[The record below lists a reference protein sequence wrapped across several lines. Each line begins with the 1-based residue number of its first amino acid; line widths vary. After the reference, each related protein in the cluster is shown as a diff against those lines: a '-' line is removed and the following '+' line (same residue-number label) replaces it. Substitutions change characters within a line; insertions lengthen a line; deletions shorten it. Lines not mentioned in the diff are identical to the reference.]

1 MHTGA
6 LRALEW
12 DQIVDV
18 VRGFALTPL
27 GAARLAELAPQSDPH
42 RAAQLLTAT
51 TEGVKYL
58 DANPAFS
65 LNAPADL
72 DTVLAALAVEGRALD
87 PLRLLAFAEFLDSL
101 ALTCAAIRRVS
112 GPFPT
117 LKALAENCGSFKNQ
131 IGEVRSKIDP
141 SGEVNDNAS
150 PELSRLRTQLRKQR
164 SRLRSTL
171 ESYLRGKDTSRY
183 LQDQV
188 VSDRDGRYVLVVKAE
203 HRASIPGIIHG
214 SSGSGASLYLEPL
227 STVEI
232 NNEIVA
238 LEQQEREEV
247 HRILRYLTDAFRLK
261 PIELRQAVD
270 AATELDVIQ
279 AKVRFAQLVSGIAPV
294 LSTDGRLELRGARHP
309 LLIPGVIARQLADDE
324 TRRERGD
331 APAKN
336 PVPVDV
342 LVIPPT
348 TVLLITGPNTGGKTV
363 ALKTAGLLALMAQAG
378 LFVPAAEARLPVFRS
393 VFADIGD
400 EQSIAANLSTFS
412 WHITNIASMDRSLA
426 MPALVLLD
434 ELGAGTDPLEGGAL
448 GVAIIEHFRTRGA
461 IVISTT
467 HYDALKT
474 YAATT
479 PGVTAAAFGFTPDTY
494 EPTYHI
500 QYGSPGRSLALEMAG
515 RLGLNGTIIDNA
527 RKNLSER
534 EAQLAEHLAKVDT
547 DLRALEHERR
557 LVRREREA
565 LGEADSRA
573 RVREDALRQREETFK
588 LRLNEKL
595 DERLRDARVEIDAIV
610 ADLKKQA
617 AALAEQAARDAA
629 TGPSTG
635 DTGRIRGDARAA
647 VDALVEKYRH
657 DHTPAAAVDA
667 APARSVVVG
676 DRVVL
681 DPLGL
686 EGVVVNVHDREVEVE
701 VRGKRFRA
709 HTNELR
715 VLGGAPPKP
724 APAAVRVNVQL
735 QPREGVSASE
745 LLLVGNTVDQA
756 LDRLEKFLD
765 ETCSLG
771 AAGGTADSRLRHR
784 AVEGSRR
791 RLSAQASARG
801 ERANGLASGRR
812 RRGDNRGIEGLKIE
826 RLAECFQIVDFRS

>member
-18 VRGFALTPL
+18 VRGYALTPL
-27 GAARLAELAPQSDPH
+27 GAARLAELEPQSDPA
-42 RAAQLLTAT
+42 RAAQLLAATA
-51 TEGVKYL
+51 EGVKYL
-58 DANPAFS
+58 DANPGFS
-65 LNAPADL
+65 LNAPPDL
-72 DTVLAALAVEGRALD
+72 ESVLAALAVEGRALD
-87 PLRLLAFAEFLDSL
+87 ALRLLAFAEFLDSL
-101 ALTCAAIRRVS
+101 ALTCATIRRVS

-131 IGEVRSKIDP
+131 IADVRSKIDP

-164 SRLRSTL
+164 TRLRSTL

-232 NNEIVA
+232 NNDIVA

-247 HRILRYLTDAFRLK
+247 HRVLRHLTDTFRLK
-261 PIELRQAVD
+261 PIELRQAID
-270 AATELDVIQ
+270 AATDLDVIQ
-279 AKVRFAQLVSGIAPV
+279 AKVRLAQLVSGVEPV
-294 LSTDGRLELRGARHP
+294 LSSDGRLELRGARHP
-309 LLIPGVIARQLADDE
+309 LLIPGVIARLAAAGGQAAPDPKTDE
-324 TRRERGD
+324 RRHP
-331 APAKN
+331 PAKD

-378 LFVPAAEARLPVFRS
+378 LFVPAADARLPVFRS
-393 VFADIGD
+393 IFADIGD
-400 EQSIAANLSTFS
+400 EQSIAASLSTFS

-426 MPALVLLD
+426 LPGLVLLD

-479 PGVTAAAFGFTPDTY
+479 SGVTAAAFGFTPDTY

-500 QYGSPGRSLALEMAG
+500 QYGSPGRSLALEMAA
-515 RLGLNGTIIDNA
+515 RLGLNATIVDNA

-534 EAQLAEHLAKVDT
+534 EAQLAEHLAKIDT

-573 RVREDALRQREETFK
+573 RVREEALRQREETFK
-588 LRLNEKL
+588 IRLNERL
-595 DERLRDARVEIDAIV
+595 DERLRDARLEIDAIV

-617 AALAEQAARDAA
+617 AVLADQARHAPV
-629 TGPSTG
+629 PSTG
-635 DTGRIRGDARAA
+635 DTGRLRGDARAA
-647 VDALVEKYRH
+647 VDALVEKYRN
-657 DHTPAAAVDA
+657 DTTAPAVEA
-667 APARSVVVG
+667 APSRSVAVG

-681 DPLGL
+681 GPLGL
-686 EGVVVNVHDREVEVE
+686 EGVVVNVHDREAEVE

-715 VLGGAPPKP
+715 VLGGAVPKP
-724 APAAVRVNVQL
+724 EPAAVRVNVQL
-735 QPREGVSASE
+735 QPREGVVSSE

-765 ETCSLG
+765 ESLLSEQRTVRLIHG
-771 AAGGTADSRLRHR
+771 FGTGRLRE
-784 AVEGSRR
+784 AV
-791 RLSAQASARG
+791 
-801 ERANGLASGRR
+801 
-812 RRGDNRGIEGLKIE
+812 
-826 RLAECFQIVDFRS
+826 VDFLHKHPLVTNVRAASPQEGGGGVTIAELKD

>member
-1 MHTGA
+1 
-6 LRALEW
+6 
-12 DQIVDV
+12 D
-18 VRGFALTPL
+18 
-27 GAARLAELAPQSDPH
+27 LAPESDPH
-42 RAAQLLTAT
+42 RAAQLLSATA
-51 TEGVKYL
+51 EGVRYL

-65 LNAPADL
+65 LNAPEDL
-72 DTVLAALAVEGRALD
+72 DTLLAALAVEGRALD

-101 ALTCAAIRRVS
+101 ALTCAAIRRVTGS
-112 GPFPT
+112 FPI

-141 SGEVNDNAS
+141 SGEVNDSAS

-247 HRILRYLTDAFRLK
+247 HRILRHLTDAFRLK

-270 AATELDVIQ
+270 TATELDVIQ
-279 AKVRFAQLVSGIAPV
+279 AKARFAHLVSGVASV

-324 TRRERGD
+324 PRRERGD
-331 APAKN
+331 TPAKE

-393 VFADIGD
+393 IFADIGD

-426 MPALVLLD
+426 VPALVLLD

-448 GVAIIEHFRTRGA
+448 GVAIIEHFRVRGA

-467 HYDALKT
+467 HYEALKT

-494 EPTYHI
+494 EPTYQI

-547 DLRALEHERR
+547 DLRALDHERR
-557 LVRREREA
+557 LVKREREA

-610 ADLKKQA
+610 TDLRKQT
-617 AALAEQAARDAA
+617 AALTEQAVRNAA
-629 TGPSTG
+629 TVPTTG
-635 DTGRIRGDARAA
+635 DTGRMRGDARAA
-647 VDALVEKYRH
+647 VDALVDKYRH
-657 DHTPAAAVDA
+657 DRTPLPAEA
-667 APARSVVVG
+667 APTRSVLVG

-681 DPLGL
+681 GPLGL
-686 EGVVVNVHDREVEVE
+686 EGIVVNVHDREAEVE

-709 HTNELR
+709 HTTELR
-715 VLGGAPPKP
+715 VLGDAPQKP
-724 APAAVRVNVQL
+724 TPGAVRVNVQL
-735 QPREGVSASE
+735 QPREGVSSSE

-765 ETCSLG
+765 ESLL
-771 AAGGTADSRLRHR
+771 SEQR
-784 AVEGSRR
+784 AVRLIHGFGTGRLKEAVVDYLHKHPLVAHVRTASPQEGGGGVTI
-791 RLSAQASARG
+791 A
-801 ERANGLASGRR
+801 E
-812 RRGDNRGIEGLKIE
+812 LK
-826 RLAECFQIVDFRS
+826 D

>member
-1 MHTGA
+1 MYTGT

-12 DQIVDV
+12 DAIVDV
-18 VRGFALTPL
+18 VRGLALTPL
-27 GAARLAELAPQSDPH
+27 GAARLDELEPQSDPH
-42 RAAQLLTAT
+42 RAAQLLGATA
-51 TEGVKYL
+51 EGVKYL
-58 DANPAFS
+58 DANPAFA

-72 DTVLAALAVEGRALD
+72 DALLSALAIEGRALD

-101 ALTCAAIRRVS
+101 ALTCATIRRVS

-117 LKALAENCGSFKNQ
+117 LKQLAENCGSFKNQ
-131 IGEVRSKIDP
+131 IADVRSKIDP

-150 PELSRLRTQLRKQR
+150 PELGRLRTQLRKQR
-164 SRLRSTL
+164 TRLRSTL

-188 VSDRDGRYVLVVKAE
+188 VSDREGRYVLVVKAE
-203 HRASIPGIIHG
+203 HRSSIPGIIHG

-247 HRILRYLTDAFRLK
+247 HRILRHLTDAFRLK

-270 AATELDVIQ
+270 TATELDVIQ
-279 AKVRFAQLVSGIAPV
+279 SKVRFAQIVGGVAPT

-309 LLIPGVIARQLADDE
+309 LLIPGVIALQIVGNG
-324 TRRERGD
+324 TRSERGE
-331 APAKN
+331 APARD

-363 ALKTAGLLALMAQAG
+363 ALKTAGLLSLMAQAG
-378 LFVPAAEARLPVFRS
+378 LFVPAAEARLPVFRTI
-393 VFADIGD
+393 FADIGD
-400 EQSIAANLSTFS
+400 EQSIAASLSTFS
-412 WHITNIASMDRSLA
+412 WHITNIAGMDRSLA
-426 MPALVLLD
+426 LPALVLLD

-461 IVISTT
+461 VVISTT

-515 RLGLNGTIIDNA
+515 RLGLNSAIVDNA
-527 RKNLSER
+527 RKNLSAR
-534 EAQLAEHLAKVDT
+534 EAQLTEHLAKVDT

-557 LVRREREA
+557 LLKREREA
-565 LGEADSRA
+565 LGDADSRA
-573 RVREDALRQREETFK
+573 RVREEALRQREETFK
-588 LRLNEKL
+588 VRLNEKL
-595 DERLRDARVEIDAIV
+595 DERLRDARAEIDAIV

-617 AALAEQAARDAA
+617 AALTEQASRNVAA
-629 TGPSTG
+629 LPTTG
-635 DTGRIRGDARAA
+635 DTGRLRGDAREA

-657 DHTPAAAVDA
+657 DPEPPPPAAA
-667 APARSVVVG
+667 APARQVAVG

-681 DPLGL
+681 GTLGL
-686 EGVVVNVHDREVEVE
+686 EGIVVNVHDREAEVE
-701 VRGKRFRA
+701 VRGKRFRSL
-709 HTNELR
+709 TGELR
-715 VLGGAPPKP
+715 VLGGAPPK
-724 APAAVRVNVQL
+724 ADSSAVRVNVQL
-735 QPREGVSASE
+735 QPREGVSNSE
-745 LLLVGNTVDQA
+745 LMLVGNTVDQA

-765 ETCSLG
+765 ESLLTEHRTLRLVHG
-771 AAGGTADSRLRHR
+771 FGTGRLKEAVVDYLHRHPLVSNVRTASPQEGGGGVTIA
-784 AVEGSRR
+784 E
-791 RLSAQASARG
+791 
-801 ERANGLASGRR
+801 
-812 RRGDNRGIEGLKIE
+812 LK
-826 RLAECFQIVDFRS
+826 D

>member
-12 DQIVDV
+12 DAIVDV

-27 GAARLAELAPQSDPH
+27 GEARLAELEPQSDPH
-42 RAAQLLTAT
+42 RAAQLLAAT

-58 DANPAFS
+58 DANPSFA

-72 DTVLAALAVEGRALD
+72 AAVLAALAVEGRALD

-101 ALTCAAIRRVS
+101 ALTCATIRRIS

-131 IGEVRSKIDP
+131 IADVRSKIDP

-150 PELSRLRTQLRKQR
+150 PELSRVRASMRKQR
-164 SRLRSTL
+164 TRLRSTL

-203 HRASIPGIIHG
+203 HRTSIPGIIHG

-247 HRILRYLTDAFRLK
+247 HRILRHLTDSFRLK

-270 AATELDVIQ
+270 VATELDVIQ

-294 LSTDGRLELRGARHP
+294 LSVDGRLELRGARHP
-309 LLIPGVIARQLADDE
+309 LLIPGVIARQAVED
-324 TRRERGD
+324 D
-331 APAKN
+331 APRDRGNTAKE

-342 LVIPPT
+342 VVIPPT
-348 TVLLITGPNTGGKTV
+348 SVLLITGPNTGGKTV

-378 LFVPAAEARLPVFRS
+378 LFVPAADARLPVFRTI
-393 VFADIGD
+393 FADIGD

-412 WHITNIASMDRSLA
+412 WHITNIAGMDRSLA
-426 MPALVLLD
+426 LPALVLLD

-448 GVAIIEHFRTRGA
+448 GVAIIDHFRSRGA

-467 HYDALKT
+467 HYEALKT

-534 EAQLAEHLAKVDT
+534 EAQLAEHLAKVDS

-557 LVRREREA
+557 LVKREREA
-565 LGEADSRA
+565 LGDADNRA
-573 RVREDALRQREETFK
+573 RVREESLRQREETFR
-588 LRLNEKL
+588 LRLNERL
-595 DERLRDARVEIDAIV
+595 DERLRDARAEIDAIV

-617 AALAEQAARDAA
+617 AALAEQASRTIAS
-629 TGPSTG
+629 PSTG
-635 DTGRIRGDARAA
+635 DVGRLRVDARTA
-647 VDALVEKYRH
+647 VDTLVEKYRN
-657 DHTPAAAVDA
+657 DPVPAAPVAE
-667 APARSVVVG
+667 PPPMRHVVVG

-681 DPLGL
+681 GSLGL
-686 EGVVVNVHDREVEVE
+686 EGVVVNVHDREAEVE
-701 VRGKRFRA
+701 VRGKRFRS
-709 HTNELR
+709 HTSELR
-715 VLGGAPPKP
+715 VVGGAPSKP
-724 APAAVRVNVQL
+724 EPASVRVNVQL
-735 QPREGVSASE
+735 QPREGVSSSE

-765 ETCSLG
+765 ESLLSEQRTLRLIHG
-771 AAGGTADSRLRHR
+771 FGTGRLKDAVVEYLHKHPLVTSVRAASPQEGGGGVTIA
-784 AVEGSRR
+784 E
-791 RLSAQASARG
+791 
-801 ERANGLASGRR
+801 
-812 RRGDNRGIEGLKIE
+812 LK
-826 RLAECFQIVDFRS
+826 D

>member
-12 DQIVDV
+12 DAIVDV

-27 GAARLAELAPQSDPH
+27 GEARLAELEPQSDPH
-42 RAAQLLTAT
+42 RAAQLLGAT
-51 TEGVKYL
+51 SEGVKYL

-72 DTVLAALAVEGRALD
+72 DTVLSALAVEGRALD

-101 ALTCAAIRRVS
+101 ALTCATIRRVS

-131 IGEVRSKIDP
+131 IADVRSKIDP

-150 PELSRLRTQLRKQR
+150 PELSRIRASMRKQR
-164 SRLRSTL
+164 ARLRSTL

-203 HRASIPGIIHG
+203 HRASIPGVIHG

-247 HRILRYLTDAFRLK
+247 HRILRHLTDSFRLK

-270 AATELDVIQ
+270 AATELDTIQ
-279 AKVRFAQLVSGIAPV
+279 AKVRFAQLVSGVAPV
-294 LSTDGRLELRGARHP
+294 LSLDGRLELRGARHP
-309 LLIPGVIARQLADDE
+309 LLIPGVIARQADGDAGL
-324 TRRERGD
+324 RERGHI
-331 APAKN
+331 PAKE

-342 LVIPPT
+342 VVIPPT

-378 LFVPAAEARLPVFRS
+378 LFVPAAEARLPVFRTI
-393 VFADIGD
+393 FADIGD

-412 WHITNIASMDRSLA
+412 WHITNIAGMDRSLA
-426 MPALVLLD
+426 LPALVLLD

-448 GVAIIEHFRTRGA
+448 GVAIIDHFRTRGA

-467 HYDALKT
+467 HYEALKT

-534 EAQLAEHLAKVDT
+534 EAQLAEHLAKVDS

-557 LVRREREA
+557 LVKRERET
-565 LGEADSRA
+565 LGDADTRA
-573 RVREDALRQREETFK
+573 RLREESLRHREETFR

-595 DERLRDARVEIDAIV
+595 DERLRDARAEIDAIV

-617 AALAEQAARDAA
+617 AALAEQATRNIAP
-629 TGPSTG
+629 PSTG
-635 DTGRIRGDARAA
+635 DVGRLRVDARTA
-647 VDALVEKYRH
+647 VDTLVEKYRN
-657 DHTPAAAVDA
+657 DPVPA
-667 APARSVVVG
+667 APAEAAPPMRHVIVG

-681 DPLGL
+681 GSLGL
-686 EGVVVNVHDREVEVE
+686 EGVVVNVHDREAEVE
-701 VRGKRFRA
+701 VRGKRFRSQ
-709 HTNELR
+709 TSELR
-715 VLGGAPPKP
+715 VVGGAPAKP
-724 APAAVRVNVQL
+724 EPAAVRVNVQL

-765 ETCSLG
+765 ESLLSEQRTLRLIHG
-771 AAGGTADSRLRHR
+771 FGTGRLKDAVVDYLHKHPLVTTVRPASPQEGGGGVTIA
-784 AVEGSRR
+784 E
-791 RLSAQASARG
+791 
-801 ERANGLASGRR
+801 
-812 RRGDNRGIEGLKIE
+812 LK
-826 RLAECFQIVDFRS
+826 D

>member
-12 DQIVDV
+12 DAIVDV

-27 GAARLAELAPQSDPH
+27 GEARLSELEPQSDPH
-42 RAAQLLTAT
+42 RAAQLLGAT
-51 TEGVKYL
+51 SEGVKYL

-72 DTVLAALAVEGRALD
+72 DTVLSALAVEGRALD

-101 ALTCAAIRRVS
+101 AMTCATIRRIS

-131 IGEVRSKIDP
+131 IADVRSKIDP

-150 PELSRLRTQLRKQR
+150 QELSRVRASMRKQR
-164 SRLRSTL
+164 ARLRSTL

-247 HRILRYLTDAFRLK
+247 HRILRHLTDSFRLK

-270 AATELDVIQ
+270 TATELDVIQ
-279 AKVRFAQLVSGIAPV
+279 AKVRFAQLVSGVAPV
-294 LSTDGRLELRGARHP
+294 LSLDGRLELRGARHP
-309 LLIPGVIARQLADDE
+309 LLIPGVIARQVAED
-324 TRRERGD
+324 D
-331 APAKN
+331 APRDRGNAAKE

-342 LVIPPT
+342 VVIPPT
-348 TVLLITGPNTGGKTV
+348 SVLLITGPNTGGKTV

-378 LFVPAAEARLPVFRS
+378 LFVPAADARLPVFRTI
-393 VFADIGD
+393 FADIGD

-412 WHITNIASMDRSLA
+412 WHITNIAGMDRSLA
-426 MPALVLLD
+426 LPALVLLD

-448 GVAIIEHFRTRGA
+448 GVAIIDHFRTRGA

-467 HYDALKT
+467 HYEALKT

-500 QYGSPGRSLALEMAG
+500 LYGSPGRSLALEMAG

-527 RKNLSER
+527 RKNLSQR
-534 EAQLAEHLAKVDT
+534 EAQLAEHLAKVDS

-557 LVRREREA
+557 LVKREREA
-565 LGEADSRA
+565 LGDADSRA
-573 RVREDALRQREETFK
+573 RVREESLRQREETFR
-588 LRLNEKL
+588 LRLNERL
-595 DERLRDARVEIDAIV
+595 DERLRDARAEIDAIV

-617 AALAEQAARDAA
+617 AALAEQASRTIAS
-629 TGPSTG
+629 PSTG
-635 DTGRIRGDARAA
+635 DVGRLRVDARTA
-647 VDALVEKYRH
+647 VDTLVEKYRN
-657 DHTPAAAVDA
+657 DPVPAAPVAE
-667 APARSVVVG
+667 APPMRHVVVG

-681 DPLGL
+681 GSLGL
-686 EGVVVNVHDREVEVE
+686 EGVVVNVHDREAEVE
-701 VRGKRFRA
+701 VRGKRFRS

-715 VLGGAPPKP
+715 VVGGAPAKP
-724 APAAVRVNVQL
+724 EPASVRVNVQL
-735 QPREGVSASE
+735 QPREGVSSSE

-765 ETCSLG
+765 ESLLSEQRTLRLIHG
-771 AAGGTADSRLRHR
+771 FGTGRLKDAVVDYLHKHPLVTSVRPASPQEGGGGVTIA
-784 AVEGSRR
+784 E
-791 RLSAQASARG
+791 
-801 ERANGLASGRR
+801 
-812 RRGDNRGIEGLKIE
+812 LK
-826 RLAECFQIVDFRS
+826 D

>member
-1 MHTGA
+1 MQPGA

-18 VRGFALTPL
+18 VRGYALTPP

-42 RAAQLLTAT
+42 RAAQLLAATA
-51 TEGVKYL
+51 EGVKYL
-58 DANPAFS
+58 DANPGFS
-65 LNAPADL
+65 LNAPEDL
-72 DTVLAALAVEGRALD
+72 DAVLSALAVEGRALD

-101 ALTCAAIRRVS
+101 ALTCAAIRRV
-112 GPFPT
+112 GGNFPM

-131 IGEVRSKIDP
+131 IADVRSKIDP

-150 PELSRLRTQLRKQR
+150 PELSRVRTQLRKQR
-164 SRLRSTL
+164 TRLRSTL

-188 VSDRDGRYVLVVKAE
+188 VSERDGRYVLVVKAE

-238 LEQQEREEV
+238 IEQQEREEV
-247 HRILRYLTDAFRLK
+247 HRILRHLTDAFRAK

-270 AATELDVIQ
+270 AATELDIIQ
-279 AKVRFAQLVSGIAPV
+279 AKVRFAQLVSGVAPV

-324 TRRERGD
+324 TRRDRGEP
-331 APAKN
+331 PAKD

-378 LFVPAAEARLPVFRS
+378 LFVPAADARLPVFRS
-393 VFADIGD
+393 IFADIGD

-461 IVISTT
+461 LVISTT
-467 HYDALKT
+467 HYEALKT

-494 EPTYHI
+494 EPTYQI
-500 QYGSPGRSLALEMAG
+500 LYGSPGRSLALEMAG
-515 RLGLNGTIIDNA
+515 RLGLNPAIVSNA
-527 RKNLSER
+527 RANLSER
-534 EAQLAEHLAKVDT
+534 EAQLADHLAKIDT

-557 LVRREREA
+557 LVKREREA

-595 DERLRDARVEIDAIV
+595 DERMRDARVEIDAVV

-617 AALAEQAARDAA
+617 AALAEHATRNAAA
-629 TGPSTG
+629 TPSTG
-635 DTGRIRGDARAA
+635 DTGRLRGDARAA
-647 VDALVEKYRH
+647 VDALVDKYRG
-657 DHTPAAAVDA
+657 DPVSAPRAEGV
-667 APARSVVVG
+667 PARSVAVG

-681 DPLGL
+681 GPLGL
-686 EGVVVNVHDREVEVE
+686 EGIVVNVHDREAEVE

-709 HTNELR
+709 HTHELR
-715 VLGGAPPKP
+715 VLGGAAPK
-724 APAAVRVNVQL
+724 PAAVRVTVQL
-735 QPREGVSASE
+735 QPRDGVSSSE

-765 ETCSLG
+765 ETVMSEQ
-771 AAGGTADSRLRHR
+771 R
-784 AVEGSRR
+784 AVRLIHGFGTGRLKEAVVDYLHKHPLVANVRTASPQEGGGGVTI
-791 RLSAQASARG
+791 A
-801 ERANGLASGRR
+801 E
-812 RRGDNRGIEGLKIE
+812 LK
-826 RLAECFQIVDFRS
+826 D

>member
-18 VRGFALTPL
+18 VCGFALTPL
-27 GAARLAELAPQSDPH
+27 GAARLVELAPQSDPY
-42 RAAQLLTAT
+42 RATQLLMATA
-51 TEGVKYL
+51 EGVKYL
-58 DANPAFS
+58 DANAAFS

-112 GPFPT
+112 GSFPT

-232 NNEIVA
+232 NNDIVA

-309 LLIPGVIARQLADDE
+309 LLIPGVIARQRADDD
-324 TRRERGD
+324 TRRGRGD

-348 TVLLITGPNTGGKTV
+348 SVLLITGPNTGGKTV

-393 VFADIGD
+393 IFADIGD

-515 RLGLNGTIIDNA
+515 RLGLNSTIIDNA

-595 DERLRDARVEIDAIV
+595 DERLRDARAEIDAVV
-610 ADLKKQA
+610 ADLKRQA
-617 AALAEQAARDAA
+617 AALAEQAARNAA
-629 TGPSTG
+629 TVPSTG

-657 DHTPAAAVDA
+657 DHAPSPAVDTV
-667 APARSVVVG
+667 PARSVVVG

-681 DPLGL
+681 GPLGL
-686 EGVVVNVHDREVEVE
+686 EGVVVNVHDREAEVE

-709 HTNELR
+709 HTSELR
-715 VLGGAPPKP
+715 VLAGAAPKP
-724 APAAVRVNVQL
+724 APATVRVNVQL
-735 QPREGVSASE
+735 QPREGASSTE

-756 LDRLEKFLD
+756 IDRLEKFLD
-765 ETCSLG
+765 ETVLSEQ
-771 AAGGTADSRLRHR
+771 R
-784 AVEGSRR
+784 AVRLIHGFGTGRLKEAVVDYLHKHPLVANVRTASPQEGGGGVTI
-791 RLSAQASARG
+791 A
-801 ERANGLASGRR
+801 E
-812 RRGDNRGIEGLKIE
+812 LK
-826 RLAECFQIVDFRS
+826 D

>member
-12 DQIVDV
+12 DQIVDT
-18 VRGFALTPL
+18 VRSFALTPP
-27 GAARLAELAPQSDPH
+27 GESRLADLTPQSDPH
-42 RAAQLLTAT
+42 RAAQLLSAT
-51 TEGVKYL
+51 VEGVKYL

-72 DTVLAALAVEGRALD
+72 DAILAALAVEGRALD
-87 PLRLLAFAEFLDSL
+87 ALRLLAFAEFLDSV
-101 ALTCAAIRRVS
+101 ALTCAAIRRVPGS
-112 GPFPT
+112 YPT
-117 LKALAENCGSFKNQ
+117 LKAIAENCGTFRNQ
-131 IGEVRSKIDP
+131 IAEIRSTIDP
-141 SGEVNDNAS
+141 SGELNDNAS
-150 PELSRLRTQLRKQR
+150 PELARLRSQLRKQR

-232 NNEIVA
+232 NNDIVA

-247 HRILRYLTDAFRLK
+247 HRILRHLTDGFRLK
-261 PIELRQAVD
+261 PVELRQAVE

-279 AKVRFAQLVSGIAPV
+279 AKARFGQLISGVAPV
-294 LSTDGRLELRGARHP
+294 LSADGRLELRGARHP
-309 LLIPGVIARQLADDE
+309 LLIPAVIARLSDDE
-324 TRRERGD
+324 DPRANRGNQ
-331 APAKN
+331 PARD

-363 ALKTAGLLALMAQAG
+363 ALKTAGLLALMGQAG

-426 MPALVLLD
+426 LPALVLLD

-467 HYDALKT
+467 HYEALKT

-494 EPTYHI
+494 EPTYQI

-515 RLGLNGTIIDNA
+515 RLGLNSAIIDSA

-534 EAQLAEHLAKVDT
+534 EAQLAEHLAKIDT

-557 LVRREREA
+557 LVKREREA
-565 LGEADSRA
+565 LVDADSRA

-595 DERLRDARVEIDAIV
+595 DERLRDARLEIDAV
-610 ADLKKQA
+610 VTNLKKQA
-617 AALAEQAARDAA
+617 ASLAEQAGRSAVMA
-629 TGPSTG
+629 PSTG
-635 DTGRIRGDARAA
+635 ETGRLRVDARSA

-657 DHTPAAAVDA
+657 DP
-667 APARSVVVG
+667 APASPPAPSPTRSVAVG

-681 DPLGL
+681 GPLGL
-686 EGVVVNVHDREVEVE
+686 EGTVVNVHDREAEVD
-701 VRGKRFRA
+701 VRGKRFRSA
-709 HTNELR
+709 TSELR
-715 VLGGAPPKP
+715 ILSGGAPKP

-735 QPREGVSASE
+735 QPREGVSSSE

-756 LDRLEKFLD
+756 IDRVEKFLD
-765 ETCSLG
+765 ETLLSEQREVRLIHG
-771 AAGGTADSRLRHR
+771 FGTGRLKEAVVEYLNKHPLVSNVRTASPQEGGGGVTIA
-784 AVEGSRR
+784 E
-791 RLSAQASARG
+791 
-801 ERANGLASGRR
+801 
-812 RRGDNRGIEGLKIE
+812 LK
-826 RLAECFQIVDFRS
+826 D

>member
-1 MHTGA
+1 MQTVA

-12 DQIVDV
+12 DEIVDV

-27 GAARLAELAPQSDPH
+27 GAARLAELEPQTDPH
-42 RAAQLLTAT
+42 RVSQLLAAT

-65 LNAPADL
+65 LQAPEDL
-72 DTVLAALAVEGRALD
+72 ESMLAALAVEGRALE

-101 ALTCAAIRRVS
+101 GLTCATIRRVS

-117 LKALAENCGSFKNQ
+117 LKALAESCGSFKNQ
-131 IGEVRSKIDP
+131 IADVRSKIDP
-141 SGEVNDNAS
+141 SGEVNDSAS
-150 PELSRLRTQLRKQR
+150 PELSRLRIQLRKQR

-171 ESYLRGKDTSRY
+171 ESYLRGKETAKY

-203 HRASIPGIIHG
+203 HRMAIPGIIHG

-238 LEQQEREEV
+238 LEQQEREEI
-247 HRILRYLTDAFRLK
+247 HRILRQLTDTFRSK

-270 AATELDVIQ
+270 AATELDIIQ
-279 AKVRFAQLVSGIAPV
+279 AKVRFAQLISGVAPT
-294 LSTDGRLELRGARHP
+294 LSTDGRLELRAARHP
-309 LLIPGVIARQLADDE
+309 LLIPGVIARLD
-324 TRRERGD
+324 RERGD
-331 APAKN
+331 SPGKE
-336 PVPVDV
+336 PVPVDIV
-342 LVIPPT
+342 VIPPT

-363 ALKTAGLLALMAQAG
+363 ALKTAGLSALMAQAG
-378 LFVPAAEARLPVFRS
+378 LFVPAADARLPVFRTI
-393 VFADIGD
+393 FADIGD
-400 EQSIAANLSTFS
+400 EQSIAASLSTFS

-426 MPALVLLD
+426 LPSLVLLD

-448 GVAIIEHFRTRGA
+448 GVAIVEHFRTRGA

-467 HYDALKT
+467 HYETLKT

-479 PGVTAAAFGFTPDTY
+479 PGVTAAAFGFTPDTF

-515 RLGLNGTIIDNA
+515 RLGLNAAIIDSA

-557 LVRREREA
+557 LVKREREA

-573 RVREDALRQREETFK
+573 RSREDALRQREETFK
-588 LRLNEKL
+588 QRLNEKL
-595 DERLRDARVEIDAIV
+595 DERLREARAEIDTVV
-610 ADLKKQA
+610 ADLRKQA
-617 AALAEQAARDAA
+617 AALAEQAARNAA
-629 TGPSTG
+629 VAPSTG
-635 DTGRIRGDARAA
+635 DTGRLRGDARAA
-647 VDALVEKYRH
+647 IDALVDKYRK
-657 DHTPAAAVDA
+657 DQPPPVPAEPAPTRAA
-667 APARSVVVG
+667 VVG
-676 DRVVL
+676 DRVSIGG
-681 DPLGL
+681 LGL
-686 EGVVVNVHDREVEVE
+686 EGTVVNVHDRDAEVE

-709 HTNELR
+709 QTSELR
-715 VLGGAPPKP
+715 VLGGAPLKP
-724 APAAVRVNVQL
+724 EPAAVRVNVQL
-735 QPREGVSASE
+735 QPREGVSSGE
-745 LLLVGNTVDQA
+745 LLLVGSTVDQA

-765 ETCSLG
+765 ESLLG
-771 AAGGTADSRLRHR
+771 EQRMVRVIHGFGTGRLKEAVVDYLHKHPLVTEVRTASPQEGGGGVTIA
-784 AVEGSRR
+784 E
-791 RLSAQASARG
+791 
-801 ERANGLASGRR
+801 
-812 RRGDNRGIEGLKIE
+812 LK
-826 RLAECFQIVDFRS
+826 D

>member
-1 MHTGA
+1 MQPGA

-18 VRGFALTPL
+18 VRGYALTPI

-42 RAAQLLTAT
+42 RAGQLLAATA
-51 TEGVKYL
+51 EGVTYL
-58 DANPAFS
+58 DANPGFS

-72 DTVLAALAVEGRALD
+72 DNVLSALAVEGRALD

-112 GPFPT
+112 GAFPT
-117 LKALAENCGSFKNQ
+117 LKAIADNCGSFKNQ
-131 IGEVRSKIDP
+131 IADVRSKIDP

-150 PELSRLRTQLRKQR
+150 AELSKLRTQLRKQR
-164 SRLRSTL
+164 ARLRSTL

-188 VSDRDGRYVLVVKAE
+188 VSERDGRYVLVVKAE
-203 HRASIPGIIHG
+203 HRSSIPGIIHG

-238 LEQQEREEV
+238 IEQQEREEI
-247 HRILRYLTDAFRLK
+247 HRILRQLTDAFRSK
-261 PIELRQAVD
+261 PTELRQAVD
-270 AATELDVIQ
+270 AATELDIIQ
-279 AKVRFAQLVSGIAPV
+279 AKVRFAQLISGVAPV

-309 LLIPGVIARQLADDE
+309 LLIPGVIARQLADDDA
-324 TRRERGD
+324 RRERND
-331 APAKN
+331 PPAKD

-342 LVIPPT
+342 LVIPPI

-378 LFVPAAEARLPVFRS
+378 LFVPAADARLPVFRS
-393 VFADIGD
+393 IFADIGD

-461 IVISTT
+461 LVISTT

-494 EPTYHI
+494 EPTYQI

-527 RKNLSER
+527 RKNLSVR
-534 EAQLAEHLAKVDT
+534 EAQLAEHLAKIDT

-557 LVRREREA
+557 LVKREREA

-595 DERLRDARVEIDAIV
+595 DERMRDARGEIDAIV
-610 ADLKKQA
+610 ADLRKQA
-617 AALAEQAARDAA
+617 AALAEQAARNTAA
-629 TGPSTG
+629 PSTG
-635 DTGRIRGDARAA
+635 DTGRLRGDARAA
-647 VDALVEKYRH
+647 VDALVDKYRNEQ
-657 DHTPAAAVDA
+657 TPAPSANPE
-667 APARSVVVG
+667 PARTVAVG

-681 DPLGL
+681 GPLGL
-686 EGVVVNVHDREVEVE
+686 EGVVVNVHDREAEVE

-709 HTNELR
+709 HANELR

-724 APAAVRVNVQL
+724 ATASVRVNVQL
-735 QPREGVSASE
+735 QPREGVSSSE

-765 ETCSLG
+765 ETVMSEQ
-771 AAGGTADSRLRHR
+771 R
-784 AVEGSRR
+784 AVRLIHGFGTGRLKEAVVDYLHKHPLVANVRTASPQEGGGGVTI
-791 RLSAQASARG
+791 A
-801 ERANGLASGRR
+801 E
-812 RRGDNRGIEGLKIE
+812 LK
-826 RLAECFQIVDFRS
+826 D

>member
-12 DQIVDV
+12 DQIVEV
-18 VRGFALTPL
+18 VRGFALTPP
-27 GAARLAELAPQSDPH
+27 GAERLAELAPQSDPH
-42 RAAQLLTAT
+42 QVSQLLTAT
-51 TEGVKYL
+51 AEGVKYL

-72 DTVLAALAVEGRALD
+72 DTVLAAVAVEGRALD
-87 PLRLLAFAEFLDSL
+87 PLRLLAFAEFLDSI
-101 ALTCAAIRRVS
+101 ALTCATIRRAN
-112 GPFPT
+112 GAFPT
-117 LKALAENCGSFKNQ
+117 LKGLAENCGSFKNQ

-188 VSDRDGRYVLVVKAE
+188 VSDRDGRYVLIVKAE

-238 LEQQEREEV
+238 IEQQEREEV
-247 HRILRYLTDAFRLK
+247 HRILRYLTDSFRLK
-261 PIELRQAVD
+261 PIELRQALD

-279 AKVRFAQLVSGIAPV
+279 AKVRFAQLISGVAPV
-294 LSTDGRLELRGARHP
+294 LSTDGRVELRGARHP
-309 LLIPGVIARQLADDE
+309 LLIPAVIARQLANDE
-324 TRRERGD
+324 TPREGRD
-331 APAKN
+331 VPPKD

-363 ALKTAGLLALMAQAG
+363 ALKTAGLAALMAQAG

-393 VFADIGD
+393 IFADIGD

-412 WHITNIASMDRSLA
+412 WHITNIASMDRSLSL
-426 MPALVLLD
+426 PALVLLD

-467 HYDALKT
+467 HYEALKT

-515 RLGLNGTIIDNA
+515 RLGLNGTIVDTA

-534 EAQLAEHLAKVDT
+534 EAQLADHLAKIDT

-557 LVRREREA
+557 LVKREREA

-595 DERLRDARVEIDAIV
+595 EERLRDARAEIDAIV
-610 ADLKKQA
+610 ADLRKQA
-617 AALAEQAARDAA
+617 AALADQAARNAA
-629 TGPSTG
+629 TVPSTG
-635 DTGRIRGDARAA
+635 DTGRLRGDARAA
-647 VDALVEKYRH
+647 VDALVEKFRH
-657 DHTPAAAVDA
+657 EQAPPQSVDA
-667 APARSVVVG
+667 GPGRGVVVG

-681 DPLGL
+681 GPLGL
-686 EGVVVNVHDREVEVE
+686 EGVVVNVHDREAEVD

-715 VLGGAPPKP
+715 LLGGAPATR

-735 QPREGVSASE
+735 QPREGVSSSE

-765 ETCSLG
+765 ETLLSEQ
-771 AAGGTADSRLRHR
+771 R
-784 AVEGSRR
+784 AVRLIHGFGTGRLKEAVVDYLHKHPLVANVRSASPQEGGGGVTI
-791 RLSAQASARG
+791 A
-801 ERANGLASGRR
+801 E
-812 RRGDNRGIEGLKIE
+812 LK
-826 RLAECFQIVDFRS
+826 D

>member
-12 DQIVDV
+12 DAIVDI
-18 VRGFALTPL
+18 VRGLALTPL
-27 GAARLAELAPQSDPH
+27 GAARLAELVPQSDPH
-42 RAAQLLTAT
+42 RVAQLVAAT

-58 DANPAFS
+58 DANPGFS
-65 LNAPADL
+65 LNAPPDL
-72 DTVLAALAVEGRALD
+72 DTVLSALAVEGRALD
-87 PLRLLAFAEFLDSL
+87 PLRLLALAEFLDSL
-101 ALTCAAIRRVS
+101 ALTCATIRRVS

-117 LKALAENCGSFKNQ
+117 LKALAENCGQFKNQ
-131 IGEVRSKIDP
+131 IAEVRSKIDP

-203 HRASIPGIIHG
+203 HRAAIPGIIHG

-247 HRILRYLTDAFRLK
+247 HRILRQLTDSFRLK

-279 AKVRFAQLVSGIAPV
+279 AKVRFAQLTSGVAPT

-309 LLIPGVIARQLADDE
+309 LLIPALIARLAGDGDRSD
-324 TRRERGD
+324 TR
-331 APAKN
+331 AKD
-336 PVPVDV
+336 PVPVDI
-342 LVIPPT
+342 LVIAPT

-363 ALKTAGLLALMAQAG
+363 ALKTAGLSALMAQAG
-378 LFVPAAEARLPVFRS
+378 LFVPAADARLPVFRS
-393 VFADIGD
+393 IFADIGD
-400 EQSIAANLSTFS
+400 EQSIAASLSTFS
-412 WHITNIASMDRSLA
+412 WHITNIAGMDRSLVL
-426 MPALVLLD
+426 PALVLLD

-448 GVAIIEHFRTRGA
+448 GVAIIDHFRTRGA

-467 HYDALKT
+467 HYEALKT

-479 PGVTAAAFGFTPDTY
+479 PGVAAAAFGFTPDTY

-515 RLGLNGTIIDNA
+515 RLGLNAAIVDNA

-557 LVRREREA
+557 LVKREREA

-595 DERLRDARVEIDAIV
+595 DERLRDARAEIDAIV

-617 AALAEQAARDAA
+617 AALAEQAARNAA
-629 TGPSTG
+629 AVPSTG
-635 DTGRIRGDARAA
+635 DTGRLRGDARAA
-647 VDALVEKYRH
+647 VDALVDKYRNEQ
-657 DHTPAAAVDA
+657 TPAPPIEP
-667 APARSVVVG
+667 APTRNAVVG

-681 DPLGL
+681 GPLGL
-686 EGVVVNVHDREVEVE
+686 EGVVVNVHDREAEVE

-715 VLGGAPPKP
+715 VVGGAPSRPEP
-724 APAAVRVNVQL
+724 SAVRVNVQL
-735 QPREGVSASE
+735 QPRDGVSSTE

-756 LDRLEKFLD
+756 IDRLEKFLD
-765 ETCSLG
+765 ESLLSEQRTVRLIHG
-771 AAGGTADSRLRHR
+771 FGTGRLKE
-784 AVEGSRR
+784 AV
-791 RLSAQASARG
+791 
-801 ERANGLASGRR
+801 
-812 RRGDNRGIEGLKIE
+812 
-826 RLAECFQIVDFRS
+826 VDFLHRHPLVTNVRAASPQEGGGGVTIAELKD

>member
-1 MHTGA
+1 MHIGA

-12 DQIVDV
+12 DAIVDV

-27 GAARLAELAPQSDPH
+27 GAARLAELEPQSDPH
-42 RAAQLLTAT
+42 RAGQLLAAT
-51 TEGVKYL
+51 TEGVNYL
-58 DANPAFS
+58 DANPAFA

-72 DTVLAALAVEGRALD
+72 ETVLSALAVEGRALD

-101 ALTCAAIRRVS
+101 ALTCATIRRVS

-117 LKALAENCGSFKNQ
+117 LKLLAENCGSFKNQ
-131 IGEVRSKIDP
+131 IADVRSKIDP

-150 PELSRLRTQLRKQR
+150 PELGRLRTQMRKQR
-164 SRLRSTL
+164 ARLRSTL

-188 VSDRDGRYVLVVKAE
+188 VSDRDGRYVLIVKAE
-203 HRASIPGIIHG
+203 HRSSIPGIIHG

-247 HRILRYLTDAFRLK
+247 HRILRHLTDAFRLK

-270 AATELDVIQ
+270 TAAELDVIQ
-279 AKVRFAQLVSGIAPV
+279 SKVRFAQLIGGTAPV

-309 LLIPGVIARQLADDE
+309 LLIPGVIARQIAENDA
-324 TRRERGD
+324 RHERGD
-331 APAKN
+331 APARD

-348 TVLLITGPNTGGKTV
+348 SVLLITGPNTGGKTV

-378 LFVPAAEARLPVFRS
+378 LFVPAADARLPVFRTI
-393 VFADIGD
+393 FADIGD
-400 EQSIAANLSTFS
+400 EQSIAASLSTFS

-426 MPALVLLD
+426 LPALVLLD

-448 GVAIIEHFRTRGA
+448 GVAIIEHFRNRGA
-461 IVISTT
+461 TVISTT
-467 HYDALKT
+467 HYEALKT

-527 RKNLSER
+527 RKNLSAR

-557 LVRREREA
+557 LLKREREA
-565 LGEADSRA
+565 LGDADSRA
-573 RVREDALRQREETFK
+573 RVREEALRQREETFK

-595 DERLRDARVEIDAIV
+595 DERLRDARAEIDAIV

-617 AALAEQAARDAA
+617 SELAEQASRNVA
-629 TGPSTG
+629 TLPSTG
-635 DTGRIRGDARAA
+635 DTGRLRGDARAA
-647 VDALVEKYRH
+647 VDALIDKYRN
-657 DHTPAAAVDA
+657 DPAPAPSVQA
-667 APARSVVVG
+667 APARHVAVG

-681 DPLGL
+681 GTLGL
-686 EGVVVNVHDREVEVE
+686 EGIVVNVHDREAEVE
-701 VRGKRFRA
+701 VRGKRFRSL
-709 HTNELR
+709 TTELR
-715 VLGGAPPKP
+715 VLGGSPPKP
-724 APAAVRVNVQL
+724 ESSAVRVNVQL
-735 QPREGVSASE
+735 QPREGVSTSE

-756 LDRLEKFLD
+756 IDRLEKFLD
-765 ETCSLG
+765 ESLLSEQRTLRLIHG
-771 AAGGTADSRLRHR
+771 FGTGRLKEAVVDYLHKHPLVTSVRTASPQEGGGGVTIA
-784 AVEGSRR
+784 E
-791 RLSAQASARG
+791 
-801 ERANGLASGRR
+801 
-812 RRGDNRGIEGLKIE
+812 LK
-826 RLAECFQIVDFRS
+826 D

>member
-1 MHTGA
+1 MQPSA

-18 VRGFALTPL
+18 VRGFALTPP
-27 GAARLAELAPQSDPH
+27 GAARLAELAPESDPH

-51 TEGVKYL
+51 AEGVRYL

-65 LNAPADL
+65 LNAPEDL
-72 DTVLAALAVEGRALD
+72 ETVLAALAVEGRALD
-87 PLRLLAFAEFLDSL
+87 SLRLLAFAEFLDSL
-101 ALTCAAIRRVS
+101 ALTCATIRRVGGS
-112 GPFPT
+112 FPT

-131 IGEVRSKIDP
+131 IGEVRIKIDP
-141 SGEVNDNAS
+141 SGEVNDSAS

-183 LQDQV
+183 LQEQV

-247 HRILRYLTDAFRLK
+247 HRILRHLTDGFRLK

-270 AATELDVIQ
+270 AATELDVIH
-279 AKVRFAQLVSGIAPV
+279 AKVRFAQLVSGVAPV
-294 LSTDGRLELRGARHP
+294 LSTDGRLELRAARHP
-309 LLIPGVIARQLADDE
+309 LLIPGVIARQLADDD

-331 APAKN
+331 VVAKD

-378 LFVPAAEARLPVFRS
+378 LFVPAADARLPVFRS
-393 VFADIGD
+393 IFADIGD

-426 MPALVLLD
+426 VPALVLLD

-467 HYDALKT
+467 HYEALKT

-547 DLRALEHERR
+547 DLRALDHERR
-557 LVRREREA
+557 LMKREREA

-610 ADLKKQA
+610 TDLKKQA
-617 AALAEQAARDAA
+617 AALADHAGRNAAPV
-629 TGPSTG
+629 PSTG
-635 DTGRIRGDARAA
+635 ETGRMRGDARAA
-647 VDALVEKYRH
+647 VDALVDKYRH
-657 DHTPAAAVDA
+657 DQTPHSVDA

-681 DPLGL
+681 GPLGL
-686 EGVVVNVHDREVEVE
+686 EGVVVNVHDREAEVE

-715 VLGGAPPKP
+715 VLGGAPQKS
-724 APAAVRVNVQL
+724 AAVRVNVQL
-735 QPREGVSASE
+735 QPREGVSSSE

-756 LDRLEKFLD
+756 LDRLDKFLD
-765 ETCSLG
+765 ETVLSEQ
-771 AAGGTADSRLRHR
+771 R
-784 AVEGSRR
+784 AVRLIHGFGTGRLKEAVVDYLHKHPLVASVRSASPQEGGGGVTI
-791 RLSAQASARG
+791 A
-801 ERANGLASGRR
+801 E
-812 RRGDNRGIEGLKIE
+812 LK
-826 RLAECFQIVDFRS
+826 D

>member
-27 GAARLAELAPQSDPH
+27 GAARLAELGPQSDPH
-42 RAAQLLTAT
+42 RAAQLLAAT

-58 DANPAFS
+58 DANPGFS
-65 LNAPADL
+65 LNAPGDL
-72 DTVLAALAVEGRALD
+72 DAVLSALAVEGRALD

-101 ALTCAAIRRVS
+101 ALTCATIRRVS

-117 LKALAENCGSFKNQ
+117 LKALAENCGSFKSQ

-150 PELSRLRTQLRKQR
+150 PELSRVRTQMRKQR
-164 SRLRSTL
+164 TRLRSTL
-171 ESYLRGKDTSRY
+171 ESYLRGKETSRY

-247 HRILRYLTDAFRLK
+247 HRILRYLTDSFRLK

-270 AATELDVIQ
+270 AAAGLDAIQ
-279 AKVRFAQLVSGIAPV
+279 AKVRFAHLISGVAPV

-324 TRRERGD
+324 ARRERGD
-331 APAKN
+331 AAAKD

-348 TVLLITGPNTGGKTV
+348 SVLLITGPNTGGKTV

-378 LFVPAAEARLPVFRS
+378 LFVPAAEARLPVFRTI
-393 VFADIGD
+393 FADIGD
-400 EQSIAANLSTFS
+400 EQSIAASLSTFS

-426 MPALVLLD
+426 LPALVLLD

-461 IVISTT
+461 LVISTT

-534 EAQLAEHLAKVDT
+534 EAQLAEHLAKVDS

-565 LGEADSRA
+565 LGDADSRA

-595 DERLRDARVEIDAIV
+595 DERLRDARAEIDAIV

-617 AALAEQAARDAA
+617 AAVAEQASRNVAA
-629 TGPSTG
+629 LPSTG
-635 DTGRIRGDARAA
+635 DTGRLRGDARAA
-647 VDALVEKYRH
+647 VDALVEKYRN
-657 DHTPAAAVDA
+657 DPVPTPPVDA
-667 APARSVVVG
+667 APARTVVVG

-681 DPLGL
+681 GSLGL
-686 EGVVVNVHDREVEVE
+686 EGVVVNVHDREAEVE
-701 VRGKRFRA
+701 VRGKRFRSQ
-709 HTNELR
+709 TTELR
-715 VLGGAPPKP
+715 VLGGASPKP
-724 APAAVRVNVQL
+724 EAAAGRVNVQL
-735 QPREGVSASE
+735 QPREGVSSSE

-765 ETCSLG
+765 ESLLSEQRTLRLIHG
-771 AAGGTADSRLRHR
+771 FGTGRLKEAVVDYLHKHPLVTSVRAASPQEGGGGVTIA
-784 AVEGSRR
+784 E
-791 RLSAQASARG
+791 
-801 ERANGLASGRR
+801 
-812 RRGDNRGIEGLKIE
+812 LK
-826 RLAECFQIVDFRS
+826 D

>member
-1 MHTGA
+1 MQPSV

-27 GAARLAELAPQSDPH
+27 GAARLAELTPQSDPQ

-58 DANPAFS
+58 EANPAFS

-87 PLRLLAFAEFLDSL
+87 PLRLVAFADFLDSL
-101 ALTCAAIRRVS
+101 ALTCTAIRRVG

-150 PELSRLRTQLRKQR
+150 PELSRLRMQLRKQR
-164 SRLRSTL
+164 ARLRSTL

-183 LQDQV
+183 LQDQI
-188 VSDRDGRYVLVVKAE
+188 VSDRDGRYVLIVKAE

-279 AKVRFAQLVSGIAPV
+279 AKVRFAQLISGVAPV
-294 LSTDGRLELRGARHP
+294 SSTDGRLELRAARHP
-309 LLIPGVIARQLADDE
+309 LLIPGVIARQIADDE
-324 TRRERGD
+324 TGRERGD
-331 APAKN
+331 APARN

-363 ALKTAGLLALMAQAG
+363 ALKTAGLMALMSQAG
-378 LFVPAAEARLPVFRS
+378 LFVPAAEARLPIFRS
-393 VFADIGD
+393 IFADIGD

-412 WHITNIASMDRSLA
+412 WHITNIASMDRSLV

-479 PGVTAAAFGFTPDTY
+479 SGVTAAAFGFTPDTY

-515 RLGLNGTIIDNA
+515 RLGLNGAIIDKA

-534 EAQLAEHLAKVDT
+534 EAQLAEHLARIDT

-557 LVRREREA
+557 LVKREREA

-595 DERLRDARVEIDAIV
+595 DERLRDARAEIDAIV

-617 AALAEQAARDAA
+617 ATLAEQTVRGA
-629 TGPSTG
+629 TTVPSSG
-635 DTGRIRGDARAA
+635 DTGRMRGDARAA
-647 VDALVEKYRH
+647 VDALVDKYRH
-657 DHTPAAAVDA
+657 DH
-667 APARSVVVG
+667 APAPPLNATQTRNVVVG

-681 DPLGL
+681 GALGL
-686 EGVVVNVHDREVEVE
+686 EGVVVNLHDREAEVE

-709 HTNELR
+709 QTAELR
-715 VLGGAPPKP
+715 VISGPPPKS

-735 QPREGVSASE
+735 QPREGASTSE

-765 ETCSLG
+765 ESLL
-771 AAGGTADSRLRHR
+771 SEQR
-784 AVEGSRR
+784 AVRLIHGFGTGRLKEAVVDYLHKHPLVANVRTASPQEGGGGVTI
-791 RLSAQASARG
+791 A
-801 ERANGLASGRR
+801 E
-812 RRGDNRGIEGLKIE
+812 LK
-826 RLAECFQIVDFRS
+826 D